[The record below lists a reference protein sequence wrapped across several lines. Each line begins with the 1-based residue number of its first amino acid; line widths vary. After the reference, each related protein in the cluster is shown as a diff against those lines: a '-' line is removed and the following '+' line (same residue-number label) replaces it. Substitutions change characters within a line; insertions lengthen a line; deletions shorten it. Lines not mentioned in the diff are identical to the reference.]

1 MVGRALRQH
10 CESFGDEILAFDHA
24 SLDISNPPLVELEV
38 HRQTPDAIINCAA
51 WTDVDGCQREPQ
63 RSEAANA
70 DGPKNLAKAADAV
83 KAAFVTISTDYVFD
97 GYKPEGFYT
106 QDDSPN
112 PISVYGQ
119 SKLRGEQQSQLVN
132 PRAIIVRSG
141 FIFGPGGK
149 NFLSMIPGPL
159 SRSEPVKAISDA
171 WGTPTYAIDLAKR
184 LRELCELN
192 EPGIYHVVNEGP
204 GVSYEEFAQAVAGE
218 VGHDK
223 SLVQGIL
230 SESLTRPA
238 PRPRNSRMKCLIS
251 AERGLEPLPFWRDA
265 LRAHLRSSGLG
276 PSGH

>member
-1 MVGRALRQH
+1 MVGRALRQY
-10 CESFGDEILAFDHA
+10 CESLGDEVLAFDHG
-24 SLDISNPPLVELEV
+24 SLDISNSQLVELEV
-38 HRQTPDAIINCAA
+38 RRQTPDSIINCAA
-51 WTDVDGCQREPQ
+51 WTDVDGCQGEPQ

-70 DGPKNLAKAADAV
+70 GGPKNLAQAAAAV

-112 PISVYGQ
+112 PINIYGQ

-204 GVSYEEFAQAVAGE
+204 GVSYEEFAQAVAE
-218 VGHDK
+218 EIGHDK

-230 SESLTRPA
+230 SESLTRAA

-265 LRAHLRSSGLG
+265 LREHLRSSGLG